1 MSPALEGVEGLL
13 LDLSGVIYVQDEA
26 VPGAAE
32 ALDRLRSAG
41 VPIRLVTNT
50 TMRPRRSIL
59 ERLERL
65 GIEADPAEL
74 ITPATLAAS
83 RCAKAGYES
92 VLLVVLD
99 ELREDL
105 EGLGKKGDS
114 VDAVIVGDL
123 GEHWDYEV
131 LNGAFRHLMDGAA
144 LIALQKNRYWET
156 AEGLSL
162 DAGPFVAAL
171 EYATGREAEVVG
183 KPSLAFFELALG
195 ELGVSAARAA
205 MVGDD
210 VEADVGG
217 AMDSGLAGVLV
228 RTGKYR
234 EDLVRDSGIE
244 PTATVDSF
252 ADVPE
257 LVGRAQTAQKPEG
270 GRHAR

>member
-1 MSPALEGVEGLL
+1 VSERLDGVEALL
-13 LDLSGVIYVQDEA
+13 LDLSGVVYVQDEA

-32 ALDRLRSAG
+32 ALARLREAA

-50 TMRPRRSIL
+50 TMRPRRAIL
-59 ERLERL
+59 ERLDRL
-65 GIEADPAEL
+65 GIEADPSEL
-74 ITPATLAAS
+74 LTPATLARR
-83 RCAKAGYES
+83 RCQEAGYDS
-92 VLLVVLD
+92 VALVVLD
-99 ELREDL
+99 DLREDL
-105 EGLGKKGDS
+105 EGLDESGDP

-123 GEHWDYEV
+123 GDRWDYAV
-131 LNGAFRHLMDGAA
+131 LNRAFRRLEGGAQ

-183 KPSLAFFELALG
+183 KPSPAFFELALSD
-195 ELGVSAARAA
+195 LGVAASAAA

-217 AMDSGLAGVLV
+217 ALEAGIRAVLV

-234 EDLVRDSGIE
+234 EEDVRASGIE
-244 PTATVDSF
+244 PNATVDSI
-252 ADVPE
+252 ADVPG
-257 LVGRAQTAQKPEG
+257 LLSA
-270 GRHAR
+270 

>member
-1 MSPALEGVEGLL
+1 
-13 LDLSGVIYVQDEA
+13 VQDEA

-32 ALDRLRSAG
+32 VLQRLRDRQT
-41 VPIRLVTNT
+41 PIRLVTNT

-65 GIEADPAEL
+65 GLEADPSEL
-74 ITPATLAAS
+74 LTPATLAAR
-83 RCAKAGYES
+83 RCAEAGYES
-92 VLLVVLD
+92 VSLVVLD
-99 ELREDL
+99 DLREDL
-105 EGLGKKGDS
+105 EGLEEQGDS

-123 GEHWDYEV
+123 GDRWDYDV
-131 LNGAFRHLMDGAA
+131 LNRAFRRLMDGAD

-156 AEGLSL
+156 SEGLSL
-162 DAGPFVAAL
+162 DAGPFVSAL

-183 KPSLAFFELALG
+183 KPAPAFFELALG
-195 ELGVSAARAA
+195 ELGLSADRAA

-217 AMDSGLAGVLV
+217 AMDAGLAGILV

-234 EDLVRDSGIE
+234 EDLVRQSGIE
-244 PTATVDSF
+244 PTATVDSI

-257 LVGRAQTAQKPEG
+257 LLSI
-270 GRHAR
+270 

>member
-1 MSPALEGVEGLL
+1 LTAGPLQGVEGLL
-13 LDLSGVIYVQDEA
+13 LDLSGVVYVQDEA
-26 VPGAAE
+26 VPGAPE
-32 ALDRLRSAG
+32 ALKRLRAAG
-41 VPIRLVTNT
+41 LPIRLITNT
-50 TMRPRRSIL
+50 TMRPKRTIL

-74 ITPATLAAS
+74 LTPATLAAN
-83 RCAKAGYES
+83 RCRDAGYDS

-105 EGLGKKGDS
+105 EGVPEGDGK

-123 GEHWDYEV
+123 GDRWDYGV
-131 LNGAFRHLMDGAA
+131 LNGAFRRLMDGAE

-171 EYATGREAEVVG
+171 EYATGQEAEVVG
-183 KPSLAFFELALG
+183 KPSDAFFELAMG
-195 ELGVSAARAA
+195 DLGVTAERAA

-217 AMDSGLAGVLV
+217 AIDAGLAGVLV

-234 EDLVRDSGIE
+234 EDLAKASGID
-244 PTATVDSF
+244 PTATVDSI

-257 LVGRAQTAQKPEG
+257 LLGI
-270 GRHAR
+270 

>member
-1 MSPALEGVEGLL
+1 MAAALEGIEGLL

-32 ALDRLRSAG
+32 ALAELRSRG
-41 VPIRLVTNT
+41 LPIRLVTNT
-50 TMRPRRSIL
+50 TMRPRSSIL

-74 ITPATLAAS
+74 ITPATLAAR
-83 RCAKAGYES
+83 RCAEAGYES
-92 VLLVVLD
+92 VSLVVLD

-105 EGLGKKGDS
+105 GELPEREGK

-123 GEHWDYEV
+123 GDRWDYEI
-131 LNGAFRHLMDGAA
+131 LNGAFGQLMDGAQ

-156 AEGLSL
+156 SDGLSL

-171 EYATGREAEVVG
+171 EYAIGREAEVMG
-183 KPSLAFFELALG
+183 KPSKVFFELALE
-195 ELGVSAARAA
+195 ELGVDAERAA

-210 VEADVGG
+210 VEADIGG
-217 AMDSGLAGVLV
+217 AMDAGLAGILV

-234 EDLVRDSGIE
+234 EDQVRASGVE
-244 PTATVDSF
+244 PTATVDTITE
-252 ADVPE
+252 VPQ
-257 LVGRAQTAQKPEG
+257 LLSS
-270 GRHAR
+270 

>member
-1 MSPALEGVEGLL
+1 MASALEGVEGLL

-26 VPGAAE
+26 VPGAADSLE
-32 ALDRLRSAG
+32 RLRSEG
-41 VPIRLVTNT
+41 IPIRLVTNT
-50 TMRPRRSIL
+50 TMRPRSSIL

-74 ITPATLAAS
+74 LTPATLAAS
-83 RCAKAGYES
+83 RCAEAGYES
-92 VLLVVLD
+92 VSLVVLD

-105 EGLGKKGDS
+105 EGLEERGDS

-123 GEHWDYEV
+123 GDSWDYGV
-131 LNGAFRHLMDGAA
+131 LNRAFRQLMDGAA

-162 DAGPFVAAL
+162 DAGPFVSAL

-183 KPSLAFFELALG
+183 KPSPAFFELALG
-195 ELGVSAARAA
+195 ELGVSADRAA

-217 AMDSGLAGVLV
+217 AIDAGLAGILV

-234 EDLVRDSGIE
+234 EDLVRESGIE
-244 PTATVDSF
+244 PTATVDSI
-252 ADVPE
+252 ADIPWLILE
-257 LVGRAQTAQKPEG
+257 S
-270 GRHAR
+270 

>member
-1 MSPALEGVEGLL
+1 MTAALEGIEGLL
-13 LDLSGVIYVQDEA
+13 LDLSGVVYVQDEA
-26 VPGAAE
+26 VNGAAE
-32 ALDRLRSAG
+32 ALAELRASDI
-41 VPIRLVTNT
+41 PIRLVTNT

-74 ITPATLAAS
+74 LTPATLAAR
-83 RCAKAGYES
+83 RCEAAGYES
-92 VLLVVLD
+92 VSLVVLD

-105 EGLGKKGDS
+105 EGLPEGDGA

-123 GEHWDYEV
+123 GDGWDYEI
-131 LNGAFRHLMDGAA
+131 LNRAFRQLMDGAE

-156 AEGLSL
+156 SEGLSL
-162 DAGPFVAAL
+162 DAGPFVSAL

-183 KPSLAFFELALG
+183 KPSEAFFALAVAD
-195 ELGVSAARAA
+195 LGVSAEHAA

-217 AMDSGLAGVLV
+217 AMDAGLAGILV

-234 EDLVRDSGIE
+234 EDLVRASGIE
-244 PTATVDSF
+244 PTATVDSI
-252 ADVPE
+252 ADVPQV
-257 LVGRAQTAQKPEG
+257 LAT
-270 GRHAR
+270 

>member
-1 MSPALEGVEGLL
+1 MTAPLEGIEGVL

-32 ALDRLRSAG
+32 ALATLRSSG
-41 VPIRLVTNT
+41 MPIRLVTNT

-65 GIEADPAEL
+65 GIDADPSEL
-74 ITPATLAAS
+74 ITPATLAAR
-83 RCAKAGYES
+83 RCEEAGYES
-92 VLLVVLD
+92 VSLIVLD

-105 EGLGKKGDS
+105 EGLREGDGP
-114 VDAVIVGDL
+114 VDAVIAGDL
-123 GEHWDYEV
+123 GDRWDYEV
-131 LNGAFRHLMDGAA
+131 LNRAFRRLMDGAE

-156 AEGLSL
+156 SEGISL

-171 EYATGREAEVVG
+171 EYATGREAEVLG
-183 KPSLAFFELALG
+183 KPSDAFFQLALS
-195 ELGVSAARAA
+195 ELGVGADAVA

-217 AMDSGLAGVLV
+217 AMDAGLAGILV

-234 EDLVRDSGIE
+234 DS
-244 PTATVDSF
+244 P
-252 ADVPE
+252 
-257 LVGRAQTAQKPEG
+257 GRIRSSPPVFAQKC
-270 GRHAR
+270 

>member
-1 MSPALEGVEGLL
+1 MAAALKGVEGLL
-13 LDLSGVIYVQDEA
+13 LDLSGVVYVEDEA

-32 ALDRLRSAG
+32 ALERFRDAG
-41 VPIRLVTNT
+41 IPIRLVTNT
-50 TMRPRRSIL
+50 TMRPRSFIL

-65 GIEADPAEL
+65 GLEADPSEL
-74 ITPATLAAS
+74 ITPATLAKS
-83 RCAKAGYES
+83 RCAEAGYES
-92 VLLVVLD
+92 VALVVLD

-105 EGLGKKGDS
+105 EGLGQRGDS

-123 GEHWDYEV
+123 GDAWDYEV
-131 LNGAFRHLMDGAA
+131 LNGAFRQLMDGAA

-171 EYATGREAEVVG
+171 EYATGREAEVMG
-183 KPSLAFFELALG
+183 KPSASFFDLAVR
-195 ELGVSAARAA
+195 ELGVPADRAA

-217 AMDSGLAGVLV
+217 AMEAGLAGILV

-234 EDLVRDSGIE
+234 EDLVRQSGIE
-244 PTATVDSF
+244 PTATVDSI
-252 ADVPE
+252 AAVPA
-257 LVGRAQTAQKPEG
+257 LLG
-270 GRHAR
+270 

>member
-1 MSPALEGVEGLL
+1 MAAALEGIEGLL
-13 LDLSGVIYVQDEA
+13 LDLSGVLYVQDEA
-26 VPGAAE
+26 VPGAAD
-32 ALDRLRSAG
+32 ALAKLRDDG
-41 VPIRLVTNT
+41 IPLRLVTNT

-65 GIEADPAEL
+65 GIEVEPSEL
-74 ITPATLAAS
+74 LTPATLAAR
-83 RCAKAGYES
+83 RCEEAGYES
-92 VLLVVLD
+92 VSLVVLD

-105 EGLGKKGDS
+105 EGLQEGEGS

-123 GEHWDYEV
+123 GEGWEYGV
-131 LNGAFRHLMDGAA
+131 LNRAFRQLMDGAE

-162 DAGPFVAAL
+162 DAGPFVSAL

-183 KPSLAFFELALG
+183 KPSDSFFELALS
-195 ELGVSAARAA
+195 ELGVRADQAA

-217 AMDSGLAGVLV
+217 AMDAGLAGILV

-234 EDLVRDSGIE
+234 EDLVRKSGIE
-244 PTATVDSF
+244 PTATVDSI
-252 ADVPE
+252 ADVPD
-257 LVGRAQTAQKPEG
+257 LLLI
-270 GRHAR
+270 

>member
-1 MSPALEGVEGLL
+1 MAAALEGIEGLL

-32 ALDRLRSAG
+32 TLTKLRGSG
-41 VPIRLVTNT
+41 IPIRLVTNT

-65 GIEADPAEL
+65 GIEADPSEL
-74 ITPATLAAS
+74 LTPATLAAR
-83 RCAKAGYES
+83 RCAEAGYES
-92 VLLVVLD
+92 VSLVVLD

-105 EGLGKKGDS
+105 EGLEEGDGP

-123 GEHWDYEV
+123 GDGWDYEV
-131 LNGAFRHLMDGAA
+131 LNRAFRRLMEGAD

-162 DAGPFVAAL
+162 DAGPFVCAL

-183 KPSLAFFELALG
+183 KPSDAFFQLALSD
-195 ELGVSAARAA
+195 LGVGADRAA

-217 AMDSGLAGVLV
+217 AMDAGLAGILV

-234 EDLVRDSGIE
+234 EDLVRESGIE
-244 PTATVDSF
+244 PTATVDSI
-252 ADVPE
+252 ADLPE
-257 LVGRAQTAQKPEG
+257 LLSV
-270 GRHAR
+270 

>member
-1 MSPALEGVEGLL
+1 V
-13 LDLSGVIYVQDEA
+13 VYVQDKA

-32 ALDRLRSAG
+32 VLQRLRDRQT
-41 VPIRLVTNT
+41 PIRLVTNT

-65 GIEADPAEL
+65 GLEADPSEL
-74 ITPATLAAS
+74 LTPATLAAR
-83 RCAKAGYES
+83 RCAEAGYES
-92 VLLVVLD
+92 VSLVVLD
-99 ELREDL
+99 DLREDL
-105 EGLGKKGDS
+105 EGLEEQGDS

-123 GEHWDYEV
+123 GDRWDYDV
-131 LNGAFRHLMDGAA
+131 LNRAFRRLMDGAD

-156 AEGLSL
+156 SEGLSL
-162 DAGPFVAAL
+162 DAGPFVSAL

-183 KPSLAFFELALG
+183 KPAPAFFELALG
-195 ELGVSAARAA
+195 ELGLSADRAA

-217 AMDSGLAGVLV
+217 AMDAGLAGILV

-234 EDLVRDSGIE
+234 EDLVRQSGIE
-244 PTATVDSF
+244 PTATVDSI

-257 LVGRAQTAQKPEG
+257 LLSI
-270 GRHAR
+270 